1 MITLRPSDAPGR
13 PSLSLL
19 TGIAVPTEADIVF
32 DRTLVGHNWHDV
44 EASGAGFRWMGAA
57 ETATVRIVIDRR
69 TDLEI
74 EVHIA
79 HIIDE
84 GRWGEIAFHVDDR
97 PIEAEPRT
105 DGGRHFVMRAPAVAP
120 AGAGAPDVPSDT
132 VDAAWYLA
140 RYADVAAAGK
150 DPVEHYDLYGR
161 DENRFPNADSEAR
174 HGLAVQ
180 IDVAWYLAR
189 YADVAAAGKDPR
201 EHFLLYGR
209 AEGRFPNA
217 AAESRHGLARSI
229 LDVGIT
235 APFAVQPSPA
245 DPRRLSVAV
254 SRLTVRRLTGTAPER
269 ERVILA
275 APALIYLRRLEAFA
289 APATGS
295 GASER

>member
-1 MITLRPSDAPGR
+1 MITLSPSDAPGR

-19 TGIAVPTEADIVF
+19 TGIAVPTEAEIVF
-32 DRTLVGHNWHDV
+32 DHTLVGHNWHDV
-44 EASGAGFRWMGAA
+44 EADGASFRWMGAA
-57 ETATVRIVIDRR
+57 ETATVRIVVDRR
-69 TDLEI
+69 TDLAI
-74 EVHIA
+74 EVQIA

-84 GRWGEIAFHVDDR
+84 GRWGEISFHVDDR
-97 PIEAEPRT
+97 PVEADPRT
-105 DGGRHFVMRAPAVAP
+105 EGGRHFVLCAPAVGAV
-120 AGAGAPDVPSDT
+120 GAGALDAPSNA
-132 VDAAWYLA
+132 VDSAWYLA

-161 DENRFPNADSEAR
+161 HESRFPNAAAEAR

-180 IDVAWYLAR
+180 IDSAWYLAR

-201 EHFLLYGR
+201 EHFLLYGQ

-254 SRLTVRRLTGTAPER
+254 SRLTVRPLGGAALER

-275 APALIYLRRLEAFA
+275 DPALPYLRRLDAFA
-289 APATGS
+289 APADGS
-295 GASER
+295 GAPGM

>member
-1 MITLRPSDAPGR
+1 MT
-13 PSLSLL
+13 LL

-44 EASGAGFRWMGAA
+44 EADGAGFRWMGAA

-69 TDLEI
+69 SDLEI
-74 EVHIA
+74 GVHFA

-84 GRWGEIAFHVDDR
+84 GRWSAIAFHVDDR
-97 PIEAEPRT
+97 PVEAEART
-105 DGGRHFVMRAPAVAP
+105 DGGRHFVMRAPAVGA
-120 AGAGAPDVPSDT
+120 AGAGALSASSDT
-132 VDAAWYLA
+132 VDAEWYLA

-150 DPVEHYDLYGR
+150 DPVAHYDLYGR
-161 DENRFPNADSEAR
+161 NENRFPNAASEAR

-180 IDVAWYLAR
+180 IDAVWYLAR

-201 EHFLLYGR
+201 EHFLLYGQ

-254 SRLTVRRLTGTAPER
+254 SHLTVRPLGGAALER
-269 ERVILA
+269 EHVILT
-275 APALIYLRRLEAFA
+275 APALPYLRRLEAFA
-289 APATGS
+289 APADGS
-295 GASER
+295 DAAGL